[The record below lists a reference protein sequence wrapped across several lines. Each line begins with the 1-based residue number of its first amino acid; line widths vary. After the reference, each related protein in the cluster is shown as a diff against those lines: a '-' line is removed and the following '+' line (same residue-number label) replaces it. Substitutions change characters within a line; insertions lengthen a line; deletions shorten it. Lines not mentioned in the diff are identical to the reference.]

1 MMGINAIHKAKARV
15 FKALAHPTRLL
26 LVERLFGEELCV
38 SEMMKGLQSD
48 GSTVSKHLSVLKN
61 AGIVEDERRG
71 TMVYYRLIMPCV
83 VEMFGCV
90 EAELCEKG
98 VCEKSTEKGVR
109 AK

>member
-26 LVERLFGEELCV
+26 LVERLFGVELCV
-38 SEMMKGLQSD
+38 SELMEGLQSD
-48 GSTVSKHLSVLKN
+48 ISTVSNHLSVLRN

-83 VEMFGCV
+83 VEMLGCV
-90 EAELCEKG
+90 EAELW
-98 VCEKSTEKGVR
+98 EKGVR